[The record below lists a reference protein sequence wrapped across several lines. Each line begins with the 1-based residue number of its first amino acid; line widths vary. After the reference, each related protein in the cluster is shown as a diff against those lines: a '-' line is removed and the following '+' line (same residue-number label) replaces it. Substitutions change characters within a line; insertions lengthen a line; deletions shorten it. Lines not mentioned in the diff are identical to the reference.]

1 MDCREKFL
9 CQDQGCGDGGGPGK
23 VGEAGEGGREMGGT
37 AAGTRLPLVP
47 RVPREQWEHA
57 VILGLERELGKV
69 WG

>member
-1 MDCREKFL
+1 MGIEVTLVKWGRLWRET
-9 CQDQGCGDGGGPGK
+9 
-23 VGEAGEGGREMGGT
+23 GGT

-47 RVPREQWEHA
+47 QVPREQWEHA